1 MKKKVMKKRRKQAI
15 KDICTNT
22 FVIGKFRDIFGMYD
36 YDQDE
41 VSRVMKTMIKEFIN
55 KGYDDP
61 ETLDLIRGA
70 KARGHEDFVRAIMD
84 DEEDDYDDQ
93 EETQT
98 RFYVKKKKN
107 KLARFF

>member
-41 VSRVMKTMIKEFIN
+41 VSRVMKTMIKEFID

-61 ETLDLIRGA
+61 ETLDLLQGA
-70 KARGHEDFVRAIMD
+70 RARGNEEFVRAIVSD
-84 DEEDDYDDQ
+84 DDDYYDEDEEDQPKY
-93 EETQT
+93 
-98 RFYVKKKKN
+98 YVKKKN
-107 KLARFF
+107 KLAKFF

>member
-1 MKKKVMKKRRKQAI
+1 
-15 KDICTNT
+15 
-22 FVIGKFRDIFGMYD
+22 
-36 YDQDE
+36 
-41 VSRVMKTMIKEFIN
+41 MIKEFIN

-61 ETLDLIRGA
+61 ETLDLIQGA